1 MQPPRDDFR
10 MNLMLADH
18 AQAEGGKLFVSGGG
32 LGVLFQIA
40 PGHPI
45 SVAIAGTIVVPFME
59 LHKQHKLS
67 IDLCDAET
75 NEGVVVNSNDGRAFH
90 VEAQL
95 NAGIAPF
102 LPRGTPANAPV
113 ALNVIAP
120 LPIGS
125 YYFRVSIADV
135 QIKLPF
141 LVMAAQR
148 SSFANAS

>member
-1 MQPPRDDFR
+1 
-10 MNLMLADH
+10 
-18 AQAEGGKLFVSGGG
+18 
-32 LGVLFQIA
+32 
-40 PGHPI
+40 
-45 SVAIAGTIVVPFME
+45 ME